1 MMYLTW
7 CVIRVIQRQL
17 PAVMAWCWTLYFIV
31 LHCCGIIQ
39 VMYLAWCV
47 THIILCRLPSVMAQ
61 CSTIKYYQVW
71 RKIKYYPSGV
81 CTWHDVWPMK
91 YQGGCPPW
99 WLDGGGGWLPHSA
112 LKIKMIKII
121 QKWRMVWRGPAYL
134 PYSALGVW
142 YNIKLFFNACPC

>member
-1 MMYLTW
+1 MMYLAW

-61 CSTIKYYQVW
+61 CSTIKYYQVS

-81 CTWHDVWPMK
+81 CTLYMTWCVTHEIPR
-91 YQGGCPPW
+91 
-99 WLDGGGGWLPHSA
+99 WLPSVMAWWGRWLAATLCSKNKNDKNYTKVKDGLKGTCLSA
-112 LKIKMIKII
+112 ILCSRCVI
-121 QKWRMVWRGPAYL
+121 QHQIV
-134 PYSALGVW
+134 
-142 YNIKLFFNACPC
+142 F